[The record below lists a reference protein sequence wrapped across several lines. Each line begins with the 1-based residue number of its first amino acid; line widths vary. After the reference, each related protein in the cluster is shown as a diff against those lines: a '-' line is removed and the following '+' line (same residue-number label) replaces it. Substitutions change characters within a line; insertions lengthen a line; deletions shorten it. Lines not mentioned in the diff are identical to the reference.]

1 MSLLMF
7 FITLHIINNYKY
19 FKFIKPINMKIKTL
33 LSVILLIV
41 LINTSLSAQEQAYKI
56 SLAEWS
62 LNPSLFKKTITNMDF
77 PRIAKETYGLD
88 AVEYVSTFFRDK
100 AEDEEYLT
108 QLKNEC
114 DKYGVKSLIIMVDG
128 EGNLADTSLSR
139 RNKAVE
145 NHYKWVKAAKFLG
158 CHSIRVNAGGRGTMG
173 QMQAAAI
180 DALTKLSDYAADY
193 GINVIVEN
201 HGGNSS
207 IGKWLAEIM
216 KSVNRPNCGT
226 LPDLG
231 NFYEYDRYKG
241 VADLMPYAKGV
252 SGKTHDFDENGNET
266 QIDYERMMKIISD
279 SGYKGYIDVE
289 YEGRNLSEDE
299 GIKASIALLKK
310 VIAPYNK

>member
-1 MSLLMF
+1 MKTRSLISAVLF
-7 FITLHIINNYKY
+7 AA
-19 FKFIKPINMKIKTL
+19 
-33 LSVILLIV
+33 
-41 LINTSLSAQEQAYKI
+41 LINVSLFSQEQAFKI

-62 LNPSLFKKTITNMDF
+62 LNRTLRKGLITNMDF

-100 AEDEEYLT
+100 AEDTGYLT

-114 DKYGVKSLIIMVDG
+114 EKYGVKSLLIMVDG
-128 EGNLADTSLSR
+128 EGNLADTSLAAR
-139 RNKAVE
+139 TKAVE

-173 QMQAAAI
+173 QTQAAAI
-180 DALTKLSDYAADY
+180 DGLGRLAAYAADY

-207 IGKWLAEIM
+207 YGKWLAEIM
-216 KSVNRPNCGT
+216 KAVNRPNCGT

-241 VADLMPYAKGV
+241 VAELMPFAKGV
-252 SGKTHDFDENGNET
+252 SAKTHDFDENGNET

-279 SGYKGYIDVE
+279 SGFKGYIDVE
-289 YEGRNLSEDE
+289 YEGNKLSEDE
-299 GIKASIALLKK
+299 GIKATIALLRR
-310 VIAPYNK
+310 VIEPYNK

>member
-1 MSLLMF
+1 
-7 FITLHIINNYKY
+7 
-19 FKFIKPINMKIKTL
+19 MKTKSL
-33 LSVILLIV
+33 LSVILFIA
-41 LINTSLSAQEQAYKI
+41 LINASIFAQEPVYKI

-62 LNPSLFKKTITNMDF
+62 LNRSLFKKTITNMDF
-77 PRIAKETYGLD
+77 PRLAKETYGLD

-100 AEDEEYLT
+100 AEDMEYLT

-114 DKYGVKSLIIMVDG
+114 DKYGVKSLLIMVDG
-128 EGNLADTSLSR
+128 EGNLADTSLAA
-139 RNKAVE
+139 RNKAIE

-180 DALTKLSDYAADY
+180 DALGRLSAYASDY

-207 IGKWLAEIM
+207 IGRWLAEIM
-216 KSVNRPNCGT
+216 KAVNRPNCGT

-231 NFYEYDRYKG
+231 NFSEYDRYKG
-241 VADLMPYAKGV
+241 VAELMPYAKGV

-266 QIDYERMMKIISD
+266 QIDYEKMMKIISD

-289 YEGRNLSEDE
+289 YEGNKLSEDE

>member
-1 MSLLMF
+1 
-7 FITLHIINNYKY
+7 
-19 FKFIKPINMKIKTL
+19 MKTRYSFL
-33 LSVILLIV
+33 ILLLAV
-41 LINTSLSAQEQAYKI
+41 TLASSAQEPRFKI

-62 LNPSLFKKTITNMDF
+62 LNKSLFKKTITNMDF

-88 AVEYVSTFFRDK
+88 AVEYVNQFFKDK
-100 AEDEEYLT
+100 AEDTQYLT

-114 DKYGVKSLIIMVDG
+114 EKYGVKSLLIMVDG
-128 EGNLADTSLSR
+128 EGNLADTSAAA

-180 DALTKLSDYAADY
+180 DALTKLSNYAADY

-207 IGKWLAEIM
+207 YGKWLAEIM
-216 KSVNRPNCGT
+216 KSVNKPNCGT

-241 VADLMPYAKGV
+241 VTELMPFAKGV
-252 SGKTHDFDENGNET
+252 SAKTHDFDANGNET
-266 QIDYERMMKIISD
+266 QIDYEKMMKIIAD
-279 SGYKGYIDVE
+279 SGFKGYIDVE
-289 YEGRNLSEDE
+289 YEGTKLNEDE
-299 GIKASIALLKK
+299 GIKATIALLKK
-310 VIAPYNK
+310 VIEPYNK